1 MEDQP
6 LTKQIL
12 QKMMYDYHET
22 NKSIIIDEYC
32 SFVRSTVLKAASEG
46 EAMIFIILSEDILK
60 YRNELNQR
68 LKIMFPDCFIEYQE
82 LRKKILISWAEEP

>member
-6 LTKQIL
+6 VSKQSL
-12 QKMMYDYHET
+12 QKMMYDYHEIYKT
-22 NKSIIIDEYC
+22 KVINEYC
-32 SFVRSTVLKAASEG
+32 SYIRSNVLKAASEG

-60 YRNELNQR
+60 YISELNLR